1 MSEKKNFS
9 NLRHN
14 SPTIENENVKL
25 YEIGHTN
32 DENHIHSNNLSVTY
46 QVDDSIIYK
55 SVEDNFSTIGS
66 SLGESL
72 RRDIK
77 QENVQESFASGKQ
90 IGSNVNLNC
99 DSEHLEIKD
108 LFESKQS

>member
-1 MSEKKNFS
+1 VSEKKNFS

-14 SPTIENENVKL
+14 SPTIENENGKL
-25 YEIGHTN
+25 NEIGHTN
-32 DENHIHSNNLSVTY
+32 YENHIHSNNLSVTY

-77 QENVQESFASGKQ
+77 HENVQEDFNNGRHN
-90 IGSNVNLNC
+90 GSNVKLN
-99 DSEHLEIKD
+99 
-108 LFESKQS
+108 